1 MMKSLLVVALAA
13 VSVVYMMN
21 RTTKVDG
28 TKEPRG
34 IRNNNPGNIEYTGVA
49 WKGLANPPSD
59 GRFMRFVDPAWG
71 LRALA
76 RVLVNYQ
83 RLHGINTVRG
93 IINRW
98 APSFENNTTAYMSHV
113 ADYLEVG
120 VDEEINIEERLFDL
134 IVVIVQHENG
144 KQPYSVKQINDGI
157 KLAVL

>member
-1 MMKSLLVVALAA
+1 MMKNLLVALVA

-21 RTTKVDG
+21 RTTKTDG

-83 RLHGINTVRG
+83 RLHGIDTVRG

-120 VDEEINIEERLFDL
+120 VDEKINIEERLFDL

-144 KQPYSVKQINDGI
+144 KQPYSAKQINSGI
-157 KLAVL
+157 ELAVS

>member
-1 MMKSLLVVALAA
+1 MMKNLLVAALAA

-21 RTTKVDG
+21 RTTKAGG

-59 GRFMRFVDPAWG
+59 GRFIRFVDPVWG

-76 RVLVNYQ
+76 RVLINYR
-83 RLHGINTVRG
+83 RLHGIDTVRG

-113 ADYLEVG
+113 ADYLGVG
-120 VDEEINIEERLFDL
+120 VDEKINIEERLFDL

-157 KLAVL
+157 KLAVS